1 MKIIDTNNHGDI
13 ILWQHDNG
21 KRTIRNSSGTIL
33 VQGQF
38 SYVMK
43 RWQTFK
49 NT

>member
-1 MKIIDTNNHGDI
+1 MRIIATNNHGDI

-21 KRTIRNSSGTIL
+21 KRTIRTAAGSIL

-43 RWQTFK
+43 RWENFK

>member
-21 KRTIRNSSGTIL
+21 KRTIRTSAGSIL

-38 SYVMK
+38 SHVMK
-43 RWQTFK
+43 RWENFK
-49 NT
+49 KT